1 MNKDLETDLK
11 LRTYTK
17 IAGITYLIIILLGI
31 FSVNVVESS
40 LVTKGKSAELYQ
52 NIFSN
57 EFLFRVGVV
66 SELLMYLLV
75 VILSL
80 SLFVILKSIN
90 KNLALL
96 ALLLRTAEAIVG
108 SATIVLSGLIPLYLS
123 KIKEGLSIEYV
134 HSIANLFLYTRTSG
148 LNIVL
153 LFVGVGGVIFCYL
166 FLKSK
171 YVPKFLAGW
180 GIFTY
185 LSMILL
191 SLTSFLLPNLPETY
205 KMYLY
210 TPGAL
215 FEIIFGLWLFIKGVK
230 IK

>member
-1 MNKDLETDLK
+1 MNKDLETNLK
-11 LRTYTK
+11 LRTHTK
-17 IAGITYLIIILLGI
+17 IAGITYLIIILFGI
-31 FSVNVVESS
+31 FSINVVESS
-40 LVTKGKSAELYQ
+40 LVIHGNSAELYQ

-57 EFLFRVGVV
+57 EFLFRVGVI
-66 SELLMYLLV
+66 SELIMYLLV
-75 VILSL
+75 IILSL
-80 SLFVILKSIN
+80 ALFVILKSID

-96 ALLLRTAEAIVG
+96 ALLLRTAEAIIG
-108 SATIVLSGLIPLYLS
+108 SAIIVLSGLIPLYLS
-123 KIKEGLSIEYV
+123 KTKEGMSAELV
-134 HSIANLFLYTRTSG
+134 HSISNLFLYTRTSG
-148 LNIVL
+148 LDIVL
-153 LFVGVGGVIFCYL
+153 LFVGVGGAIFCYL
-166 FLKSK
+166 FFKSN

-191 SLTSFLLPNLPETY
+191 SMTSLLFPNLPETY

-215 FEIIFGLWLFIKGVK
+215 FEIIFGLWLLIKGVT